1 MNRRRSPQALRRRLP
16 RCVSDAAS
24 RDAADTGLSASAR
37 GRLLTQRASIAQPAR
52 FRASAFACARSHR
65 LRPQYSVRNGE
76 ALSGC
81 FSLLQSRRK
90 VIGPLSGPP
99 SGRDG
104 AACGRTRAVAV
115 TSTAVP
121 IKNWRTRTRAVRRR
135 VTWNDI
141 PSGAAATW
149 TISERLS
156 PQSAA
161 ERTAARTP
169 RSGASREES
178 NSGDGHMNGV
188 YLQARPGVPKSQQVV
203 SDNRCRT
210 CRQYHARDNN
220 PGPSR

>member
-1 MNRRRSPQALRRRLP
+1 MNRRRSLQALRRRLP
-16 RCVSDAAS
+16 GC
-24 RDAADTGLSASAR
+24 
-37 GRLLTQRASIAQPAR
+37 RLPGCRRRRTQRQRPRAVTDEGTFIAQPAR
-52 FRASAFACARSHR
+52 FGASAFACARSHR
-65 LRPQYSVRNGE
+65 VPPQYRVRNGE
-76 ALSGC
+76 GLNGC

-90 VIGPLSGPP
+90 VIGPLSGPL

-121 IKNWRTRTRAVRRR
+121 VKNWRTRTRAVRRR

-169 RSGASREES
+169 RSGAPGRNPTPATAIWMASICRRALVFQRASRS
-178 NSGDGHMNGV
+178 
-188 YLQARPGVPKSQQVV
+188 
-203 SDNRCRT
+203 
-210 CRQYHARDNN
+210 
-220 PGPSR
+220 